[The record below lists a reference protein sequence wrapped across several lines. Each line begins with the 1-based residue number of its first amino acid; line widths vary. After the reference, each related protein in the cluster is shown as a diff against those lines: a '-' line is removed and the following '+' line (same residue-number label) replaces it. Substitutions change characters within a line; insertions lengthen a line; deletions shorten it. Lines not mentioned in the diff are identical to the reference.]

1 VCTRRWRNAGACKRD
16 QSWAWR
22 LPSLGFGT
30 VQSRKY
36 PVAVLDAIRVVLLL
50 FEGQSLFS
58 MQRDFSLEILFS
70 AFQTLTCKK
79 ARQRNDGHGEACRGW
94 AIVRCTFK
102 FNLYSTS
109 TNHRC
114 VVSHPLSGMSSNR
127 GSLANEFT
135 FRRSNRRWGLLRPP
149 SPLRLEF

>member
-1 VCTRRWRNAGACKRD
+1 MCTRRWRNAGACKRD

-36 PVAVLDAIRVVLLL
+36 PVAVLDAIRVALLL

-114 VVSHPLSGMSSNR
+114 VVSHPPTVRHVEQPRVFSQR
-127 GSLANEFT
+127 IHFPSLKFEMGAFAPAIT
-135 FRRSNRRWGLLRPP
+135 PP
-149 SPLRLEF
+149 S